1 MGVEIGPSV
10 QLVEGCSGPNEH
22 TLARAEGIERL
33 LARYPHAD
41 NLDLQLFL
49 EGFEAGEQYCI
60 SRRGTSNNQGSQS
73 ARICLDLS
81 VKASQNS
88 D

>member
-1 MGVEIGPSV
+1 MVSRSLRAHIRTQFATMGVEIGPSV

-60 SRRGTSNNQGSQS
+60 SR
-73 ARICLDLS
+73 S